1 MNKITKIAIAA
12 SLIGLGLLVPVTVSG
27 ITHPNPLFN
36 YGAGLSMLFVL
47 ISMSDGLSILEVI

>member
-27 ITHPNPLFN
+27 ITHPNLLFN
-36 YGAGLSMLFVL
+36 YGVGLRTCIHKSRLK
-47 ISMSDGLSILEVI
+47 

>member
-36 YGAGLSMLFVL
+36 YGVGLRTCIHKSRLK
-47 ISMSDGLSILEVI
+47 